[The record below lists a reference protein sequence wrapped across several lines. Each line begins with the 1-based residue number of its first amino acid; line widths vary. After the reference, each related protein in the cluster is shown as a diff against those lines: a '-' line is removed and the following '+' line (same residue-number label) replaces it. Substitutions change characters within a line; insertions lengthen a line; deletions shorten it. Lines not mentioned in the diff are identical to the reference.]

1 MTDQAETLTVK
12 QSQTQFPMIICVLA
26 YILISHSSPLEQY
39 DALHNDHRC
48 HEDWEDKEDSPS
60 GDQHKLA

>member
-1 MTDQAETLTVK
+1 MTDQVETLTRK
-12 QSQTQFPMIICVLA
+12 QPQTSHPMICLLA
-26 YILISHSSPLEQY
+26 HIFISHGSSLEQY